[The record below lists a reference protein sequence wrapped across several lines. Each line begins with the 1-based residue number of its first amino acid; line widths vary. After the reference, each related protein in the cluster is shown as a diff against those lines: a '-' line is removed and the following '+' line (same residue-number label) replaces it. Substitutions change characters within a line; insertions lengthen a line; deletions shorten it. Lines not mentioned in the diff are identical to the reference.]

1 MSEMATLQEL
11 LRCASSGCASFHF
24 FGPYSEAMGA
34 HRWGAAGPPLEAY
47 SRVTNPER
55 FASLHDSAAALLH
68 CLEREFD
75 TERREAYA
83 LDPELEHDCDLSR
96 PSVALLPC
104 DVGAAPL
111 IVAFSDFPGL
121 RVRFGRW
128 YVVAFPTCGC
138 DACDETAESE
148 TERLR
153 SLIENMTAGRFRE
166 AIRVRADGTAWK
178 ESEFWSTG
186 GRRCPEELRL
196 DQTRTRKLLDGGDR
210 SSYEW
215 GPWRRRP

>member
-1 MSEMATLQEL
+1 M
-11 LRCASSGCASFHF
+11 R
-24 FGPYSEAMGA
+24 A

-55 FASLHDSAAALLH
+55 FVFLHDSAAGWLH
-68 CLEREFD
+68 RLERDFE
-75 TERREAYA
+75 TERREAYG
-83 LDPELEHDCDLSR
+83 LDSELEQDCNLSR

-111 IVAFSDFPGL
+111 IIAFSDFPGL

-138 DACDETAESE
+138 DACDETVESE

-153 SLIENMTAGRFRE
+153 SLIDNMTAGRFRE

-178 ESEFWSTG
+178 ESEFWPSGG
-186 GRRCPEELRL
+186 GRCPDELRL
-196 DQTRTRKLLDGGDR
+196 DQTRARKLLDGGDR

-215 GPWRRRP
+215 GPWPRRH

>member
-1 MSEMATLQEL
+1 MLMLQQL
-11 LRCASSGCASFHF
+11 LRCAPSCCASFHF
-24 FGPYSEAMGA
+24 FGPYNETMGA

-55 FASLHDSAAALLH
+55 FASLHDSAAGLLH
-68 CLEREFD
+68 RLEREFE
-75 TERREAYA
+75 TERREAYG
-83 LDPELEHDCDLSR
+83 LDPELEHDCNLSC

-111 IVAFSDFPGL
+111 IIAFSDFPGL

-148 TERLR
+148 TKRLR
-153 SLIENMTAGRFRE
+153 SLIDDMTAGRFRE

-178 ESEFWSTG
+178 ESEFCSTG

-196 DQTRTRKLLDGGDR
+196 DQSQTRKLLDGGDR

-215 GPWRRRP
+215 GPWPRRH

>member
-1 MSEMATLQEL
+1 MN
-11 LRCASSGCASFHF
+11 R
-24 FGPYSEAMGA
+24 

-55 FASLHDSAAALLH
+55 FASLHDAAAELLDR
-68 CLEREFD
+68 LEREFEA
-75 TERREAYA
+75 ERRVAYG
-83 LDPELEHDCDLSR
+83 LDPELEQGCNLSR
-96 PSVALLPC
+96 PSVALRPR
-104 DVGAAPL
+104 DIGAAPL
-111 IVAFSDFPGL
+111 VVAFSDFPGL

-138 DACDETAESE
+138 DACDETAERE

-153 SLIENMTAGRFRE
+153 SLIDNMTAGHFRE
-166 AIRVRADGTAWK
+166 AIRVRADGTEWK

-186 GRRCPEELRL
+186 GRCPEELRL

-215 GPWRRRP
+215 GPWLRRH

>member
-1 MSEMATLQEL
+1 MS
-11 LRCASSGCASFHF
+11 
-24 FGPYSEAMGA
+24 A

-55 FASLHDSAAALLH
+55 FASLHDSAAGWLH
-68 CLEREFD
+68 RLERDFE
-75 TERREAYA
+75 TERREAYG
-83 LDPELEHDCDLSR
+83 LDPELEHDCNLSR

-111 IVAFSDFPGL
+111 IIAFSDFPGL

-148 TERLR
+148 TERLG
-153 SLIENMTAGRFRE
+153 SLIDNMTAGRFRE

-186 GRRCPEELRL
+186 GRCSEELRL
-196 DQTRTRKLLDGGDR
+196 DQTRTRKLLDRGDR

-215 GPWRRRP
+215 GPWPRRH

>member
-1 MSEMATLQEL
+1 MLYSASLRAAL
-11 LRCASSGCASFHF
+11 LCQVPL
-24 FGPYSEAMGA
+24 FGPYNVAMRV

-68 CLEREFD
+68 RLEREFE
-75 TERREAYA
+75 TERRDAYG
-83 LDPELEHDCDLSR
+83 LDPELEHDCKLSR

-104 DVGAAPL
+104 DVQAAPL
-111 IVAFSDFPGL
+111 IMAFSDFPGL

-138 DACDETAESE
+138 DACDETAEIE

-153 SLIENMTAGRFRE
+153 TLIDNMTAGRFRE
-166 AIRVRADGTAWK
+166 AVRVRVDGTAWK
-178 ESEFWSTG
+178 ESEFWSTAA
-186 GRRCPEELRL
+186 RCSEQLRL
-196 DQTRTRKLLDGGDR
+196 DQTQMRKVLDEGDR
-210 SSYEW
+210 SSYAW
-215 GPWRRRP
+215 APWPRRH

>member
-1 MSEMATLQEL
+1 MS
-11 LRCASSGCASFHF
+11 
-24 FGPYSEAMGA
+24 P

-55 FASLHDSAAALLH
+55 FASLHDSAAGLLH
-68 CLEREFD
+68 GLEREFE
-75 TERREAYA
+75 TEHREAYG
-83 LDPELEHDCDLSR
+83 LDPELENDCNLSR
-96 PSVALLPC
+96 PSIALLPC

-111 IVAFSDFPGL
+111 IIAFSDFPGL

-153 SLIENMTAGRFRE
+153 SLIDNMTAGRFRE

-178 ESEFWSTG
+178 ESEFWSTRG
-186 GRRCPEELRL
+186 RCPEELRL

-215 GPWRRRP
+215 GPWPRRH

>member
-1 MSEMATLQEL
+1 MS
-11 LRCASSGCASFHF
+11 
-24 FGPYSEAMGA
+24 A

-55 FASLHDSAAALLH
+55 FASLHDSAAGWLH
-68 CLEREFD
+68 RLERDFE
-75 TERREAYA
+75 TERREAYG
-83 LDPELEHDCDLSR
+83 LDPELEHDCNLSR

-111 IVAFSDFPGL
+111 IIAFSDFPGL
-121 RVRFGRW
+121 RVRFGHW

-148 TERLR
+148 TERLG
-153 SLIENMTAGRFRE
+153 SLIDNMTAGRFRE

-178 ESEFWSTG
+178 ESELWSTG
-186 GRRCPEELRL
+186 GRCSEKLRL
-196 DQTRTRKLLDGGDR
+196 DQTRTRKLLDGGNR
-210 SSYEW
+210 STYVW
-215 GPWRRRP
+215 GPWPRRH